1 MTTAPQSQQAL
12 ALQIRPL
19 TARASRSRARAAGAM
34 TGQLRELEPYD
45 AADHVTRLYRLAIG
59 LCGSRELAEDLVQE
73 TYARVLA
80 RPRFVRGDGFS
91 YLARALRNV
100 LINHFRAEARRNEA
114 PAAPEKLDLPDPRPT
129 ADPETAALTGA
140 LYAAIADLPDSQR
153 QVVAAVDL
161 AGMSYAETAALL
173 GVAVGTVMSR
183 LYRARD
189 RIALALRP

>member
-1 MTTAPQSQQAL
+1 MTSAQHSEQAP
-12 ALQIRPL
+12 ALQIRP
-19 TARASRSRARAAGAM
+19 ASPSRAPAAGPM
-34 TGQLRELEPYD
+34 TGQLRQLEPYD
-45 AADHVTRLYRLAIG
+45 AADHVTRLFRLAIG

-80 RPRFVRGDGFS
+80 RPRFVRGDGFP

-100 LINHFRAEARRNEA
+100 LISHFRDQARRNEA
-114 PAAPEKLDLPDPRPT
+114 PAPEQLDPPDPRPT

-140 LYAAIADLPDSQR
+140 LYAAIAELPDNQR
-153 QVVAAVDL
+153 QVLAAVDL

-173 GVAVGTVMSR
+173 DVAVGTVMSR

-189 RIALALRP
+189 RVALALQP